1 MCLWCKADKFQDTTS
16 VQQHMVDKGHCK
28 MLRDKGDIF
37 EFADFY
43 DYRFVEFNCVTVKSI
58 MEMQKS
64 KKLGMLH
71 MPFTGI

>member
-1 MCLWCKADKFQDTTS
+1 VIIESYGTEFFVPGQLVGEYHMCLWCKADKFLDTTS

-43 DYRFVEFNCVTVKSI
+43 DYRFVGN
-58 MEMQKS
+58 
-64 KKLGMLH
+64 
-71 MPFTGI
+71 P